1 MPGEPTLQLFCKMWA
16 DNIAVSL
23 ASRGVVA
30 PAVVAG
36 EPVSTSAPDDK
47 EFENLVCIRFTCGKA
62 ARGEL
67 LWAADKSAAKQIA
80 NALAGAPT
88 DASPEL
94 SDNDRD
100 ALAELLRQVAA
111 QTAES
116 WKAEVGSEIE
126 FVYQTTA
133 VPAPV
138 TAQCVTLTLT
148 GQQFPR
154 ISLRLFLNGEL
165 QEALAAFPAPE
176 PKQQAA
182 AVDSPP
188 AVPEAEP
195 PPPRNEPL
203 PANLGLV
210 LDVALEATIR
220 FGEREMLLRDIFG
233 LMPGAVVELDQMV
246 NEPAE
251 LRVAGRLVA
260 RGEVVVVDGNFGLRV
275 TEVAT
280 LRERVA
286 AAGMNL

>member
-1 MPGEPTLQLFCKMWA
+1 MPGEHTLSLFCKMWA

-23 ASRGVVA
+23 ASHGVIA
-30 PAVVAG
+30 PAVTAG
-36 EPVSTSAPDDK
+36 KPVSTPAPGQQ
-47 EFENLVCIRFTCGKA
+47 EFEKLVCIRFTCSKA
-62 ARGEL
+62 VKGEF
-67 LWAADKSAAKQIA
+67 LWVAEQPAAKQIA
-80 NALAGAPT
+80 NLLIGAPP
-88 DASPEL
+88 DASPEF

-100 ALAELLRQVAA
+100 KFAELLRQVAS
-111 QTAES
+111 QTAAS
-116 WKAEVGSEIE
+116 WKAEIGAEIE
-126 FVYQTTA
+126 FVYETTA

-148 GQQFPR
+148 GQQFPQ
-154 ISLRLFLNGEL
+154 IFLRLFLDGEL
-165 QEALAAFPAPE
+165 HEALAALPLPE
-176 PKQQAA
+176 PRQHGATADSSAA
-182 AVDSPP
+182 APGD
-188 AVPEAEP
+188 AG
-195 PPPRNEPL
+195 PPRRTDPL

-233 LMPGAVVELDQMV
+233 LMTGAVVELNQMV

-286 AAGMNL
+286 AINL